1 MRLSKS
7 VRIVSGLGHLIGAEV
22 IVGSQAGPGR
32 SDVALGALST
42 NANRCTRVKLPGVLL
57 SKLEV
62 LLPQVIDH
70 A

>member
-7 VRIVSGLGHLIGAEV
+7 VRIVGGLGHLIGTKV
-22 IVGSQAGPGR
+22 IVGPQAGPGR
-32 SDVALGALST
+32 SNVALGALST

>member
-7 VRIVSGLGHLIGAEV
+7 VRIVSGLGHLIGAKV

-32 SDVALGALST
+32 SNVALGALST
-42 NANRCTRVKLPGVLL
+42 NANCCTRVKLPGVLL

>member
-7 VRIVSGLGHLIGAEV
+7 VRIVSGLGYLIGTKM

-32 SDVALGALST
+32 SNVALGALST
-42 NANRCTRVKLPGVLL
+42 NANRRTRVELPGVLL

-62 LLPQVIDH
+62 LPPQVIDH
-70 A
+70 V